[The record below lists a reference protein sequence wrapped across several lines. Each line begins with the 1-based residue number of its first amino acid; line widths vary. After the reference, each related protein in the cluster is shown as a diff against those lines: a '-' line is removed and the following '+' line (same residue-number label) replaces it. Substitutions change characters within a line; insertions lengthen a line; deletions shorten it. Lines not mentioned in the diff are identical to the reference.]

1 MYREIR
7 VVIMII
13 TLIILA
19 AMTSCGTREYVLTS
33 TGGCC
38 SIVITEYDI
47 QYLDEDGIMVDRY
60 TDEDMWTADVTRDD
74 VIQEYQEH
82 CYKNHN

>member
-1 MYREIR
+1 M
-7 VVIMII
+7 VSII

-19 AMTSCGTREYVLTS
+19 TMVSCGPREYVLTS

-38 SIVITEYDI
+38 SIVITDHDI
-47 QYLDEDGIMVDRY
+47 QYLDEDGIRVDRY
-60 TDEDMWTADVTRDD
+60 TDEDMWTADITRED

-82 CYKNHN
+82 CYRNHN